1 MTELDVFRL
10 LLARRD
16 NYGITEIAHISGRAY
31 SVIMEGRRYNAVV
44 VPDSF
49 DFYERRYHIARYV
62 PDLVICFQHDTVL
75 AVTCLSLKSGRIA
88 EPYDLPTGITDVERQ
103 RHRSKI
109 GSQVLLGMY
118 LCGVRTAQD
127 IISKLPPRSKRRYI
141 ERARQLGKCTRGR
154 PVDTIA
160 S

>member
-31 SVIMEGRRYNAVV
+31 SVIMEGKRYNAVV

-49 DFYERRYHIARYV
+49 DFYERRYHIARRV

-75 AVTCLSLKSGRIA
+75 AVPVLSMKAGKMA
-88 EPYDLPTGITDVERQ
+88 DPYDLPSGFKDVEKQ
-103 RHRSKI
+103 
-109 GSQVLLGMY
+109 
-118 LCGVRTAQD
+118 
-127 IISKLPPRSKRRYI
+127 
-141 ERARQLGKCTRGR
+141 
-154 PVDTIA
+154 
-160 S
+160 